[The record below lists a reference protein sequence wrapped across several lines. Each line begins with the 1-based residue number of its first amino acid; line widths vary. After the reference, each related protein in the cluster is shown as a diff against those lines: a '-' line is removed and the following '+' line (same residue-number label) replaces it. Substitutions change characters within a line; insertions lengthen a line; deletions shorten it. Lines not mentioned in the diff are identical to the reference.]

1 MQDARK
7 RLLTVVLVVI
17 GTLFLFVVAPA
28 AVLARAKSAPHESA
42 GRSKH
47 QFTVEQ
53 HPARSKRPASPAP
66 VRGGQTPFP
75 AIQGSLPPVNVLES
89 IPYQLTPRQ
98 QCDALAVNFPGA
110 RTSNVCRFMDTFGP
124 TGQATPAPLAK
135 DVEQTQ
141 LCDDVVTVMNT
152 ISNSAMSTRHWR
164 GAGEY
169 YFDSDNQ
176 SGQSPGPLGNCYM
189 LVNTD
194 PGSSNRVLSWELVAN
209 EDGVPTNPL
218 SSITAFVNSIPVSVY
233 KYDFPYPNEP

>member
-7 RLLTVVLVVI
+7 RLLTLVLLVV
-17 GTLFLFVVAPA
+17 GALFVVAPA
-28 AVLARAKSAPHESA
+28 AVLARANPARHGFA
-42 GRSKH
+42 GRSKPH
-47 QFTVEQ
+47 FTVEPQ
-53 HPARSKRPASPAP
+53 IGTSKRPAPPAP

-89 IPYQLTPRQ
+89 IPYQLTPER
-98 QCDALAVNFPGA
+98 QCDTLAVHFPGA
-110 RTSNVCRFMDTFGP
+110 STTNICTFMDTFGP

-169 YFDSDNQ
+169 YF
-176 SGQSPGPLGNCYM
+176 
-189 LVNTD
+189 
-194 PGSSNRVLSWELVAN
+194 R
-209 EDGVPTNPL
+209 
-218 SSITAFVNSIPVSVY
+218 FR
-233 KYDFPYPNEP
+233 